1 MIRLLRSPLELCIC
15 VILVILTLTVFS
27 QVIARYIFQAP
38 LSWSEELARFLLM
51 WLSMLSAAYA
61 FKVKSHF
68 ALKILVNRIS
78 AKSQFMVSIS
88 VHLIVTAFFI
98 VLTYFGLVFLKGV
111 SGHTAPALQ
120 IPMEIPYSSIVV
132 GSLLIVFQSMKS
144 TWLLLKQGKENFEQ
158 NSGVKSK

>member
-78 AKSQFMVSIS
+78 AKSQFRVSIF

-98 VLTYFGLVFLKGV
+98 VLTYFGLVFLEGV

-158 NSGVKSK
+158 TSGVKSK

>member
-1 MIRLLRSPLELCIC
+1 MIRLLRSPLELGIC

-27 QVIARYIFQAP
+27 QVVARYIFQAP

-68 ALKILVNRIS
+68 ALKILVTRIS
-78 AKSQFMVSIS
+78 TKSQFRVSII
-88 VHLIVTAFFI
+88 VHSIVTVFFI
-98 VLTYFGLVFLKGV
+98 ALTYFGLVFLIGV

-132 GSLLIVFQSMKS
+132 GSLLIVVQSLKS
-144 TWLLLKQGKENFEQ
+144 IWLLIKQGEENFGQ
-158 NSGVKSK
+158 TSGVKSK

>member
-1 MIRLLRSPLELCIC
+1 
-15 VILVILTLTVFS
+15 
-27 QVIARYIFQAP
+27 
-38 LSWSEELARFLLM
+38 
-51 WLSMLSAAYA
+51 MLSAAYA

-78 AKSQFMVSIS
+78 AKSQFRVSIF

-98 VLTYFGLVFLKGV
+98 VLTYFGLVFLEGV

-158 NSGVKSK
+158 TSGVKSK

>member
-68 ALKILVNRIS
+68 ALKILKYSENKSDASNRC
-78 AKSQFMVSIS
+78 AQVEP
-88 VHLIVTAFFI
+88 
-98 VLTYFGLVFLKGV
+98 GERQNVFDETV
-111 SGHTAPALQ
+111 
-120 IPMEIPYSSIVV
+120 
-132 GSLLIVFQSMKS
+132 
-144 TWLLLKQGKENFEQ
+144 
-158 NSGVKSK
+158 